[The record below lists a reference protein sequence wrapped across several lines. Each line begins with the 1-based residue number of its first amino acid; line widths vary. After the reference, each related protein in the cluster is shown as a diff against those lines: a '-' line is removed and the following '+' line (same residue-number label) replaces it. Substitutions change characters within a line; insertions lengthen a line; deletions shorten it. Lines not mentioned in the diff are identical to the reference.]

1 MSKTTL
7 KFVSRIVLGLV
18 IAIFLGR
25 YLDDEF
31 NTTPLIMLVMI
42 IYVIVGSLYILIK
55 EEKWVKKRFI
65 KRWFYTGYY
74 LV

>member
-25 YLDDEF
+25 YLDGKF

-55 EEKWVKKRFI
+55 EEK
-65 KRWFYTGYY
+65 
-74 LV
+74 

>member
-55 EEKWVKKRFI
+55 EEK
-65 KRWFYTGYY
+65 
-74 LV
+74 